1 MKARKKYPHI
11 HVCFVFCFVF
21 MFSVISSTD
30 SRGAYLRNIPVKVVQ
45 PNGEKLNI
53 FASGDEFYNWLHDK
67 EGYTI
72 VQDPVTGYFVYA
84 IKENG
89 KLVPSDAVAG
99 SVNPKR
105 LRLAKDLAYSAD
117 KRAAPSSLF
126 PGGSP
131 ANTDEILAAPKT
143 GTINNIVIFIR
154 FSGESEFTDAIST
167 YDNMFNLNTAGSNSM
182 LNYFVESS
190 YSQLT
195 VSSTFYPTSTTTVV
209 SYQDSN
215 SRGYYQPYSITN
227 PGGYTGGNSG
237 TERRTRE
244 HTLLKNAV
252 DAVSSQVPGSL
263 NIDADGDGLV
273 DNVCFIIY
281 GAPTG
286 WSSLLWP
293 HMWSLWT
300 QTATINGKRV
310 YTYNFQLQTA
320 LASSGVGVLSH
331 EMFHSLGSPDL
342 YHYSS
347 DSLHPVYTWGL
358 MANDSDPPRHMG
370 AFMKYRYGTWISSIP
385 EITDGTHSL
394 NPITSSS
401 GNCYKVTS
409 PNSSTEYFVLEY
421 RRKTGTFESSLPATG
436 LLVYRI
442 NTSEDGNGNRNG
454 PPDEVYIY
462 RPGGTTSN
470 DGTPLSANFSSEVGR
485 TSINDSTDPSGFLS
499 DGSAG
504 GIDISN
510 IGSAGDTISFQLG
523 QASSC
528 PDCPSD
534 GNITN
539 AIYATGTTCSCT
551 NATSITLDGTV
562 TVQDGATVTFT
573 APTVTVKPGFTAA
586 SGSTVAINQP

>member
-1 MKARKKYPHI
+1 MNKRREYPQI
-11 HVCFVFCFVF
+11 HLGTILFLVFLCSLIF
-21 MFSVISSTD
+21 STD

-72 VQDPVTGYFVYA
+72 IQDPDTGYYVYA
-84 IKENG
+84 FKENG
-89 KLVPSDAVAG
+89 KLLPSDAI
-99 SVNPKR
+99 VNSINPNR
-105 LRLAKDLAYSAD
+105 LGLAKDLAYSED
-117 KRAAPSSLF
+117 RRAVSATLF

-131 ANTDEILAAPKT
+131 ANTDEILTAPKT

-154 FSGESEFTDAIST
+154 FSGESEFTDSIST
-167 YDNMFNLNTAGSNSM
+167 YSNMFNLTTAGANSM
-182 LNYFVESS
+182 LNYFVEAS

-195 VSSTFYPTSTTTVV
+195 VSSTFYPTPTTTVV

-237 TERRTRE
+237 TKRMTRE

-252 DAVSSQVPGSL
+252 DAVSSQVPASL

-293 HMWSLWT
+293 HMWSLYS
-300 QTATINGKRV
+300 QTAYINGKRV

-320 LASSGVGVLSH
+320 LASSGVGVLCH

-342 YHYSS
+342 YHYSG

-358 MANDSDPPRHMG
+358 MAYDSDPPRHMG

-385 EITDGTHSL
+385 EITTDGTYSL

-401 GNCYKVTS
+401 SNCYKVTS

-421 RRKTGTFESSLPATG
+421 RKKTGTFESSLPATG

-470 DGTPLSANFSSEVGR
+470 DGTPLSANFSSEAGR
-485 TSINDSTDPSGFLS
+485 TSINDSTDPSSFLS

-504 GIDISN
+504 GLDISG
-510 IGSAGDTISFQLG
+510 IGSAGDTISFTLG
-523 QASSC
+523 QPSSC
-528 PDCPSD
+528 PDCPAD

-539 AIYATGTTCSCT
+539 ATYLDGTTCTCT

-562 TVQDGATVTFT
+562 TVQDGATATFT

-586 SGSTVAINQP
+586 SGSTVTINQ